1 MIQIFVIHNNEQD
14 RLRYLLP
21 EVRDLLDGLNQAG
34 RAASLEL
41 VGPEADLIRENQYRD
56 SLVNKIRRGMD
67 ASSMSFFYSFDKP
80 VHSQLAKEFVRGCRR
95 SFDYFFRYRRSV
107 RIEQEV
113 LYAHAHCWRKSS
125 ESQTPALVLESD
137 AILRPF
143 TKHGLLALLDYI
155 DNNSWQDE
163 RYYVDLAGGCDRGA
177 IFNSWCFESEYG
189 CRNFALQVAPEIRTH
204 LLPRLTANTVGGYL
218 ISAALAGDLFSS
230 VMAQKPMLP
239 PDWAI
244 MAFAASSERVR
255 SSLCLHTT
263 PTLFTQ
269 GSSSGEYPSGIDPL
283 PRSRRAA

>member
-1 MIQIFVIHNNEQD
+1 MIEIFVVHNNEQE

-21 EVRDLLDGLNQAG
+21 KLRGLIESLKQVG
-34 RAASLEL
+34 KAASLEL
-41 VGPEADLIRENQYRD
+41 VGPDAELIRKNPYR
-56 SLVNKIRRGMD
+56 NTFANRIRRGID

-80 VHSQLAKEFVRGCRR
+80 VHSSPAKDFARACRT

-125 ESQTPALVLESD
+125 ESRLPALVLESD

-143 TKHGLLALLDYI
+143 TKHGLLALLDHI
-155 DNNSWQDE
+155 EGNSWQDE
-163 RYYVDLAGGCDRGA
+163 RYYVDLAGGCDRRA

-189 CRNFALQVAPEIRTH
+189 CRNFALPVIPEIRTH

-218 ISAALAGDLFSS
+218 VSAALAGELFRL
-230 VMAQKPMLP
+230 VMKRKPMLP

-255 SSLCLHTT
+255 SSVCLHTT

-269 GSSSGEYPSGIDPL
+269 GSSSGEYRSGIDPV
-283 PRSRRAA
+283 PRRRGAK